1 MNSVVPSPFVSQYPF
16 EPVDGNLFPPV
27 CLKSHWDPTQMLRHI
42 LPQQRVAL
50 PLDFR
55 PWTKICKNYVTSAP
69 QEDAPLPPS
78 NMVFPTGGSFYP
90 PGRYS
95 AAIDEESVLR
105 TLNQRLNR
113 SCPTSQ
119 YVPSQASNMYI
130 AGSTVPDRPSDALVS
145 ELAMPAALLRVN
157 GVTCRSANDS
167 ANFQRSGRLFHNPTK
182 QDRYGVETQASPHP
196 SAALGA
202 AHSAPTGKFY
212 PQKNG
217 LPMGEPMMHGGVYIP
232 VPTASA
238 VKGRTGNFAS
248 LPGGEQVPLNP
259 KKPMVSRM
267 GTLAPHEFDKL
278 IAGTSTAGSAA
289 PVW

>member
-1 MNSVVPSPFVSQYPF
+1 MSNQTPSPFVAQYPF

-55 PWTKICKNYVTSAP
+55 PWTKVCKNYVTSAA
-69 QEDAPLPPS
+69 QEDAPMPPS
-78 NMVFPTGGSFYP
+78 NMVFPTGGAFYP
-90 PGRYS
+90 PGRYA
-95 AAIDEESVLR
+95 AAIDKESTLR
-105 TLNQRLNR
+105 TLDQRLNR

-119 YVPSQASNMYI
+119 YIPSQASNMYI
-130 AGSTVPDRPSDALVS
+130 AGSTVPDRPSDTLVS

-182 QDRYGVETQASPHP
+182 QDRYGAD
-196 SAALGA
+196 
-202 AHSAPTGKFY
+202 KFY
-212 PQKNG
+212 AHKDG
-217 LPMGEPMMHGGVYIP
+217 LPMGEPMTHGGVHMP
-232 VPTASA
+232 KPTVDAIR
-238 VKGRTGNFAS
+238 GRTGNFAS
-248 LPGGEQVPLNP
+248 LPGGEQVEAAIRRPHTP
-259 KKPMVSRM
+259 FHTSSESKKPTVSRM
-267 GTLAPHEFDKL
+267 GTLAPHEFDRL

>member
-1 MNSVVPSPFVSQYPF
+1 MSNQTPSPFVAQYPF

-55 PWTKICKNYVTSAP
+55 PWTKVCKNYVTSSPEAGAP
-69 QEDAPLPPS
+69 MPPS
-78 NMVFPTGGSFYP
+78 DMVFPTGGAFYP

-95 AAIDEESVLR
+95 AAIDKESTLR

-130 AGSTVPDRPSDALVS
+130 AGSTVPDRRPSDTLVS
-145 ELAMPAALLRVN
+145 ELAMPSALLRVN

-182 QDRYGVETQASPHP
+182 QDRYGAD
-196 SAALGA
+196 
-202 AHSAPTGKFY
+202 KFY
-212 PQKNG
+212 AHKDG
-217 LPMGEPMMHGGVYIP
+217 LPIGEPMTHGGVHMP
-232 VPTASA
+232 KPTVDA
-238 VKGRTGNFAS
+238 VRGRTGNFAQ
-248 LPGGEQVPLNP
+248 LPGGHQVPLNP
-259 KKPMVSRM
+259 KKPTVSRM